1 MQAGPADSTLCCC
14 EMRCTG
20 SSLLLSKIAI
30 DGRQMVDIALGA
42 EGDIPVLVS
51 CTLVGVTVT
60 VMSMRMRRLYRST
73 GSIGLYFQDQ

>member
-14 EMRCTG
+14 EMRRTG

-51 CTLVGVTVT
+51 CILVGVTVT
-60 VMSMRMRRLYRST
+60 VMSMRMRRH
-73 GSIGLYFQDQ
+73 IDQQAALVCTFNNQ